1 MMKTGFKMVLAGL
14 LLVAVAVV
22 AGCGGGGSG
31 SSSSG
36 SLALAIDKT
45 SVESGG
51 IVVATVTLT
60 ASTGQPVNDVPI
72 RVMSTNSNV
81 VASASGK
88 TNMSGVAQVTLS
100 AKWLAADQSVYLS
113 AGSDVTANSPSVALT
128 VVAPK
133 LTATM
138 PGATSYAA
146 TGASPGSVVRVVQS
160 GNTVKFLNGASNPIV
175 NQPIDVT
182 ITSITNQRSGDAVIF
197 YPSPGVT
204 IVSPT
209 GILSAVTDN
218 TGTANVPM
226 AVDVV
231 VPATGSQHVITL
243 NWQATTDYAGN
254 TYTLTGSSQFTV
266 TN

>member
-1 MMKTGFKMVLAGL
+1 MGKVLFRSIAAAMLLLGIAVLAG
-14 LLVAVAVV
+14 
-22 AGCGGGGSG
+22 CGSGGSG
-31 SSSSG
+31 TSSSG
-36 SLALAIDKT
+36 SLALAIDKA

-60 ASTGQPVNDVPI
+60 SSTGQPVNDVPV

-81 VASASGK
+81 VASSTGK
-88 TNMSGVAQVTLS
+88 TNMSGIAQVTLS
-100 AKWLAADQSVYLS
+100 AKWLASDQSIYLS
-113 AGSDVTANSPSVALT
+113 AGSDVTGNSPSVALT

-138 PGATSYAA
+138 PASSTYAVKDG
-146 TGASPGSVVRVVQS
+146 TPGSVVRVVQS
-160 GNTVKFLNGASNPIV
+160 GTTVKFLNGSLNPVV

-182 ITSITNQRSGDAVIF
+182 ITSITNQRAGDAVVF
-197 YPSPGVT
+197 FPSPGIT
-204 IVSPT
+204 IISPT
-209 GILSAVTDN
+209 GILQTVTDN
-218 TGTANVPM
+218 TGTANIPM

-231 VPATGSQHVITL
+231 VPATGGQHVITL

-254 TYTLTGSSQFTV
+254 TYTLTGNSQFTV